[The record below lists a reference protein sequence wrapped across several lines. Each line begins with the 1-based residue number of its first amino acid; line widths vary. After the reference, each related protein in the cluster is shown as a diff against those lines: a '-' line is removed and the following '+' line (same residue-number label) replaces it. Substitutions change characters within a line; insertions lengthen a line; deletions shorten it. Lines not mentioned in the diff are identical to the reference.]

1 MCSPDGKQRA
11 DYGRKM
17 GDGARRKRGGDER
30 REKERFDTGKVW
42 RRGGQMSDG
51 PEASMAEEQGG
62 ERGSL
67 VSRSGREESSG
78 TLGGMVEESQGR
90 GESRV
95 CGQRVAS
102 GEIRIQLVL
111 HCGSN

>member
-42 RRGGQMSDG
+42 RRMGRGGQMSDG

-62 ERGSL
+62 ERGRL
-67 VSRSGREESSG
+67 
-78 TLGGMVEESQGR
+78 
-90 GESRV
+90 ESRFTV
-95 CGQRVAS
+95 
-102 GEIRIQLVL
+102 GEGRK
-111 HCGSN
+111 